1 MSDAA
6 STKQNVTKRKIAV
19 LVSGRGSNL
28 KALAAACAQPDF
40 PAEIALVFSNR
51 PNAQALSIA
60 ADYGIPTQT
69 LDHKEFEDR
78 TEFDAAVSE
87 IIDQSGA
94 QLVCLAGYMRLFSE
108 EFVNRWRDRMINIHP
123 ALLPAF
129 KGLHVHERA
138 IEAGVKI
145 TGATVH
151 FVRLGTDE
159 GPIII
164 QGAVP
169 VLPDDTPETLEARIL
184 TVEHKIYP
192 EAVRMIAQ
200 GHTRIVN
207 ERVEIVDE
215 APSVA
220 DCFIVPHVAIRD

>member
-1 MSDAA
+1 MSDTAH
-6 STKQNVTKRKIAV
+6 TPKKRSKLKIAV

-28 KALAAACAQPDF
+28 KALAEACADEDF

-51 PNAQALSIA
+51 PNALALNIA
-60 ADYGIPTQT
+60 DNFGIPTST

-78 TEFDAAVSE
+78 TQFDAAVSD
-87 IIDQSGA
+87 IIEQSGA

-169 VLPDDTPETLEARIL
+169 VLPDDTPDTLEARIL

-192 EAVRMIAQ
+192 EAVRLIAE
-200 GHTRIVN
+200 GRTRIIN

-215 APSVA
+215 AASVA
-220 DCFIVPHVAIRD
+220 DCFIVPHI

>member
-1 MSDAA
+1 MA
-6 STKQNVTKRKIAV
+6 TPKKKLKLAV

-28 KALAAACAQPDF
+28 MALAAACAEPDF

-51 PNAQALSIA
+51 PNAPALEIA
-60 ADYGIPTQT
+60 ASYGIQTQT

-78 TEFDAAVSE
+78 TKFDDAVSD
-87 IIDQSGA
+87 IIEQSGA

-108 EFVNRWRDRMINIHP
+108 SFVNRWRDRMINIHP

-138 IEAGVKI
+138 LEAGVKI

-151 FVRLGTDE
+151 FVRIGTDE

-169 VLPDDTPETLEARIL
+169 VMPDDTPESLEARIL

-192 EAVRMIAQ
+192 EAVRLIAERKIRVS
-200 GHTRIVN
+200 H
-207 ERVEIVDE
+207 ERVEVLDE
-215 APSVA
+215 TPSGA
-220 DCFIVPHVAIRD
+220 DSFIVPHIA